1 MVWVFALGRL
11 ALRASQGQH
20 VEGSIPFAPHALVWF
35 TTSRLNDLSL
45 LRYAKVL
52 IMNSISPA
60 GLEINLHGKTALV
73 TGASGQLGRVMV
85 RTLAQA
91 GAGVAIHYHRN
102 EAQALALCAELRAQG
117 RAAAVFQADVTEEA
131 SVLRLRDAVREQLGD
146 PHILVNNAVIQY
158 AWTSVLEQSIEDFEG
173 QFRSTVLHN
182 VFMAKAFAPAM
193 VNKGSGR
200 IIAINT
206 ECAMLCAPTSGAY
219 VSGKRG
225 LDGLVRVL
233 ARELGPH
240 GVTVNQVAPGWTI
253 SDRSRTDGTES
264 QSAYEADIPLRRRGD
279 DQEIANVVAF
289 LASDL
294 ASYIS
299 GVYLPVCGGH
309 VMPAI

>member
-1 MVWVFALGRL
+1 
-11 ALRASQGQH
+11 
-20 VEGSIPFAPHALVWF
+20 
-35 TTSRLNDLSL
+35 
-45 LRYAKVL
+45 
-52 IMNSISPA
+52 MNQNISV
-60 GLEINLHGKTALV
+60 GLQINLHGKIALV
-73 TGASGQLGRVMV
+73 TGASGQLGQVMV
-85 RTLAQA
+85 RILAQA
-91 GAGVAIHYHRN
+91 GADVAIHYHRN
-102 EAQALALCAELRAQG
+102 EAQALALCAELREQG
-117 RAAAVFQADVTEEA
+117 CGGAIFQADVTEEA
-131 SVLRLRDAVREQLGD
+131 SVLRLRDEVREQLGD

-158 AWTSVLEQSIEDFEG
+158 PWAPVLEQSAEDFEG

-193 VNKGSGR
+193 ITRGSGR

-206 ECAMLCAPTSGAY
+206 ESAMLCAPTSGAY

-253 SDRSRTDGTES
+253 SDRNRADGTES
-264 QSAYEADIPLRRRGD
+264 QPDYEADIPLRRRGH